1 MNAKYDFKSI
11 FIVVLAIALIISFI
25 AGQKSTPTQYKA
37 DIERLEKANT
47 NLATKNDSLNSANKN
62 LDALICGLQGKV
74 KINEAKLASTQSQ
87 LDKLNK
93 KRHEIPSNVNRLSA
107 NGVADAFTK
116 YLDKRAESS
125 SPR

>member
-1 MNAKYDFKSI
+1 METKYDFKTI
-11 FIVVLAIALIISFI
+11 FIIVLAVGLIISFI
-25 AGQKSTPTQYKA
+25 ANQKSTPTQYKA
-37 DIERLEKANT
+37 DIERLEKANAK
-47 NLATKNDSLNSANKN
+47 LATENDSLNSVNKS
-62 LDALICGLQGKV
+62 LDVRICVLQGKV
-74 KINEAKLASTQSQ
+74 KINEVKLASTQSQ
-87 LDKLNK
+87 LNKLNK